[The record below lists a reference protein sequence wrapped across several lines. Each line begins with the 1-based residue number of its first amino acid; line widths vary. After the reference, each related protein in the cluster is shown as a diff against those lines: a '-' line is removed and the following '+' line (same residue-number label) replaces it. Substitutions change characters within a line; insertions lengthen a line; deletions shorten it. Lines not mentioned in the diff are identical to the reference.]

1 MFFSI
6 FTILLLNNLKIDK
19 IILNDHNFL
28 FIKCTIL
35 SILGS
40 SVILFSIAKRVNYY
54 NLKSYRTKIHTLDI
68 INSIIV
74 AFIPVMLFYINKDL
88 IIYSYFLSALLSL
101 LLFSNLFL
109 NDIIKK

>member
-74 AFIPVMLFYINKDL
+74 AYT
-88 IIYSYFLSALLSL
+88 
-101 LLFSNLFL
+101 SNVILY
-109 NDIIKK
+109 